1 MREKIVLTSS
11 ISALTQLSLMI
22 YLTVGSTVASTDDF
36 TFGSTVASVDD
47 LTAGS
52 TVASTDYLT
61 VGSTVVFRV

>member
-1 MREKIVLTSS
+1 
-11 ISALTQLSLMI
+11 MI

-52 TVASTDYLT
+52 TVASTDYVFNSWFNSCVSC
-61 VGSTVVFRV
+61 VG